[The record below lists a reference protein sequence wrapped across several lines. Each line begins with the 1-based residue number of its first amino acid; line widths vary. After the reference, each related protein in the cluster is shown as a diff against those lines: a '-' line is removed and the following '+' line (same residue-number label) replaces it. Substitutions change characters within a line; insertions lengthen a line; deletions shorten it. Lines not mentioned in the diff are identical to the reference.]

1 MAADKSTG
9 KSRKKAAR
17 KVSASTLPIQLRAVA
32 VELRYALSTITVAA
46 HALREQ
52 NSDIDADVAL
62 TLQRSAGAPL
72 HAGLERV
79 EALLGEL
86 AGAHGTRSEHGE
98 ECIH

>member
-9 KSRKKAAR
+9 KSRKKSAR
-17 KVSASTLPIQLRAVA
+17 KVCVATLPIQPQLQAIA

-79 EALLGEL
+79 EAMLAEL
-86 AGAHGTRSEHGE
+86 AGADGSESGTDFVH
-98 ECIH
+98 